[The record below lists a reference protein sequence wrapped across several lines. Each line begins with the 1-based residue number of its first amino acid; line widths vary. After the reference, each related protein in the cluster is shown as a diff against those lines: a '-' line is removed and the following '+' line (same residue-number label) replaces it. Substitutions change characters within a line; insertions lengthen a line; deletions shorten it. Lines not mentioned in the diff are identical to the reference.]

1 MKNLKNNF
9 RRLDLSLPLIFM
21 LIIVGCSKS
30 EDNPAVVKDGALVNI
45 SIDGISYEE
54 DQIDYEKKSSTRAV
68 SSSSD
73 VVQDTTLVYD
83 DYSVDVVMEKENGP
97 IQKSLG
103 GGTVQSSNNGLRAA
117 TTVRNNL
124 TPGVYY
130 RVVVYNSNGT
140 FKATK
145 DYVYGANPANDFIA
159 LDSKVPYT
167 FVIYSINSKTN
178 NLPAITYKNSVQT
191 FANAQLVDVNQDLMV
206 QVIKDRQL
214 NVGDNYLGVVM
225 KHKYSIIT
233 TKLTMDPKMTGTIKA
248 LANTT
253 IGKVDA
259 SATFNFVDGTL
270 TYKNNQSTDAIV
282 VFPNLTVGIRE
293 VISNPTL
300 LINPQ
305 NSAKTLTFGTITIN
319 DETKSGFT
327 IENIKITPGCKY
339 NLNLNFR
346 TCTQEVKM
354 ADDALNWRYEV
365 NSTYTGCKDPVT
377 GTEYKNGTLLSKS
390 FTAPASDYGFTFDI
404 KLLDNAINMKVND
417 QRIFGTSA
425 LDTAQIQFQTY
436 NNTANGEG
444 IISQNI
450 RFLDGS
456 EYGKTI
462 NGVTVKNIWEIT
474 GTDTAPMIRIMI
486 SKTGEVTMLGSKTD
500 GGPLFPLVL
509 KAGLTFNKVIWNTAS
524 TNKIDVTQR
533 VSNTTFVVGRGYGQ
547 KKIVCP

>member
-9 RRLDLSLPLIFM
+9 RRLSLSLPLILM
-21 LIIVGCSKS
+21 LFVVGCSKS
-30 EDNPAVVKDGALVNI
+30 EDNPAVVKDGSLVNI

-54 DQIDYEKKSSTRAV
+54 DQIDFEKKSSSRAG
-68 SSSSD
+68 SSPSG
-73 VVQDTTLVYD
+73 VVQDTTLVFD
-83 DYSVDVVMEKENGP
+83 DYSVDVVMEKDNGP
-97 IQKSLG
+97 IQKSIG

-117 TTVRNNL
+117 TVVRNKL

-145 DYVYGANPANDFIA
+145 DYVYGTNPANNFIA

-178 NLPAITYKNSVQT
+178 NLPNVTYKNGVQT
-191 FANAQLVDVNQDLMV
+191 FANAQLLDVSQDLMV
-206 QVIKDRQL
+206 QVIKDRTL
-214 NVGDNYLGVVM
+214 NVGDNYLGVIM
-225 KHKYSIIT
+225 KHRYSMIT
-233 TKLTMDPKMTGTIKA
+233 TKLTMDPKMTGTIKD
-248 LANTT
+248 LKNTT

-282 VFPNLTVGIRE
+282 VFPDLSVGIRE
-293 VISNPTL
+293 IISYPTL

-305 NSAKTLTFGTITIN
+305 NSAKTLTFGLITIN
-319 DETKSGFT
+319 DETKTGFK

-365 NSTYTGCKDPVT
+365 NSTYTGCIDPVT
-377 GTEYKNGTLLSKS
+377 GKEYKNGELLTRS
-390 FTAPASDYGFTFDI
+390 FSAPASDYGFTFDI
-404 KLLDNAINMKVND
+404 KLLDNAINMRVNNT
-417 QRIFGTSA
+417 RIFGTSA

-436 NNTANGEG
+436 DNTANGEG

-456 EYGKTI
+456 EYGKTV
-462 NGVTVKNIWEIT
+462 NGVAVPDIWKLT
-474 GTDTAPMIRIMI
+474 GTDTAPIIRIMI

-500 GGPLFPLVL
+500 GGPLFPLIL
-509 KAGLTFNKVIWNTAS
+509 KAGLQFNKVPWNTTS
-524 TNKIDVTQR
+524 SNTVVVTQR

-547 KKIVCP
+547 KKIACP